1 MKNILPKG
9 HTFPTE
15 NTGESN
21 LGNLTA
27 IFLPWQKTTSADVH
41 VIVQSRSQRP
51 RYLVSDGDRD
61 KGNPWGSA
69 RLDVIVSIHLHRE
82 SIPLDDQGFYALKW
96 ILQ

>member
-27 IFLPWQKTTSADVH
+27 IFLPWQKTTSADLH

-61 KGNPWGSA
+61 KGNPGDRRGWMLLSQYTYTVNPFLWTIRA
-69 RLDVIVSIHLHRE
+69 FT
-82 SIPLDDQGFYALKW
+82 P
-96 ILQ
+96 